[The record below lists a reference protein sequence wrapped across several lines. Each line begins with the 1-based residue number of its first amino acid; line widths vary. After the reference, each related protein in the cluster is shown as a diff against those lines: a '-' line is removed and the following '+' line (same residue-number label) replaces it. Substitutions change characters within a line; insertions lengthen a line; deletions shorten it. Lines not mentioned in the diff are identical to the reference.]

1 MAGKDSLNKS
11 RVELKDGKQMF
22 SITLADSVPVLE
34 TREPLFE
41 VDESRFEKAFFPAL
55 PENADSFKS
64 IAIVVA
70 DKTRRC
76 EYDIYLPKLLKML
89 LQQGITQD
97 QITFFI
103 AYGTH
108 ARQTDAQCLDVYGDV
123 FREYRFV
130 HHDSSDVSLF
140 ADCGVTKKGTR
151 IRIRKDILQ
160 SDLVISFGA
169 LSHHYF
175 AGYGGGRKLLFPGLG
190 YTPDIY
196 QNHSLFLDKKNCRLS
211 FGCCPGELEN
221 NPLARDLEE
230 IDGYI
235 QSHRISIH
243 GILDSSARVCQLIV
257 GKTWQDFTDACQTL
271 DSFYRF
277 KSPRKY
283 GLVLASCGGYPRDIN
298 FIQAHKAVNNAAM
311 FVKDGGILAVLAQC
325 PDGIGSQTFLEYFD
339 YADFHA
345 AFDVLEKE
353 YRGNG
358 GTALSMMTK
367 TARINIFLKTDLD
380 DTICKA
386 MGTGKIEEKAI
397 AALVEKF
404 ENDMAC
410 IKNASLLTG

>member
-1 MAGKDSLNKS
+1 MAGKIFNKS
-11 RVELKDGKQMF
+11 CVDLKDGKQIF
-22 SITLADSVPVLE
+22 SINIADSVPVLE
-34 TREPLFE
+34 TREPVFE
-41 VDESRFEKAFFPAL
+41 VDESRFTKAFSSAL
-55 PENADSFKS
+55 PENIDSLKS

-76 EYDIYLPKLLKML
+76 GYDIYLPMLLKVL

-108 ARQTDAQCLDVYGDV
+108 AQQTDAQCLDVYGDV
-123 FREYRFV
+123 FHEYRFV

-140 ADCGVTKKGTR
+140 KDCGYTKKGTR

-190 YTPDIY
+190 CTPDIY
-196 QNHSLFLDKKNCRLS
+196 HNHSLFLDKKIRRLS
-211 FGCCPGELEN
+211 PGCCPGELEN

-230 IDGYI
+230 IDGCI
-235 QSHRISIH
+235 QTHRISIH

-257 GKTWQDFTDACQTL
+257 GNTWQDFTDACHAL
-271 DSFYRF
+271 DSFYR
-277 KSPRKY
+277 SQHPQKY
-283 GLVLASCGGYPRDIN
+283 GLVLASCGGDPKDIN

-311 FVKDGGILAVLAQC
+311 FVKDGGTLVVLARC

-339 YADFHA
+339 YPDFHT
-345 AFDVLEKE
+345 AFDVLEKD

-380 DTICKA
+380 DSICQA
-386 MGTGKIEEKAI
+386 IGTRKIEDKAI
-397 AALVEKF
+397 VALVEKF
-404 ENDMAC
+404 EDDMAC
-410 IKNASLLTG
+410 IKNASLLIR